1 MRHAI
6 SNRVSYLAVAGV
18 LVAVLSVGLGD
29 RLLTRWAYALEQGR
43 IQANSDEL
51 AGVQEVSRA
60 FRMVAK
66 IVRPGVVHIR
76 VSGLGDP
83 QARKDI
89 EQRLRAYFGDRLS
102 DGEIEELLRRY
113 FEAPASS
120 GSGIILDREGHI
132 LTNNHVVGGRAEI
145 FVRLHDEREYLATLV
160 GADRKTDLAVVKINA
175 PDLHPLE
182 FGDSDKMEVGDWV
195 LAVGAPF
202 GLTQSVTHG
211 IVSAKGRGD
220 MLNIPIL
227 YQDFLQTDAA
237 INPGNSGGPLVNLRG
252 EVIGVNTAISTNGE
266 GFNLG
271 VAFTIPSNMA
281 RSIARQLITRGEVA
295 RGWLGIS
302 MAELTNKDVGLFSL
316 QGKRGVMVN
325 VVYQES
331 PARQAGLQCED
342 IIVTVNGKPVNS
354 MRELRVEVAGL
365 LPGER
370 AALKLIRDR
379 QELAIDVPL
388 GKQPENID
396 VFVSRAKAVVA
407 RDVSPLALQVRT
419 MRDGLA
425 RTLEDYLGSSAQ
437 DLPAWVGQHTDKRGV
452 LVLNGARPGEAEK
465 PTGESPVGLAPGELI
480 VSCNDRPVVSVTEL
494 TQAIEAAGDSRHVEL
509 VVLKPDGERRTVRVK
524 RR

>member
-1 MRHAI
+1 MSSRGG
-6 SNRVSYLAVAGV
+6 RLLVAGV

-51 AGVQEVSRA
+51 AGVQQVSRA

-76 VSGLGDP
+76 VSGLADP
-83 QARKDI
+83 QARIDI

-102 DGEIEELLRRY
+102 DEEIEELLRRH

-120 GSGIILDREGHI
+120 GSGIVLDREGHI
-132 LTNNHVVGGRAEI
+132 LTNNHVVGGRAKI
-145 FVRLHDEREYLATLV
+145 LVRLHDEREYVATLV
-160 GADRKTDLAVVKINA
+160 GADRKSDLAVIKINA

-266 GFNLG
+266 SYNLG

-281 RSIARQLITRGEVA
+281 ARIARQLVARGEVA

-302 MAELTNKDVGLFSL
+302 MAELTDKDVGLFSL

-342 IIVTVNGKPVNS
+342 IIVTVTGKPVNS
-354 MRELRVEVAGL
+354 MRELRAEVADL

-370 AALKLIRDR
+370 AALKVIRDKR
-379 QELAIDVPL
+379 ELAIDVRL
-388 GKQPENID
+388 GKQPED
-396 VFVSRAKAVVA
+396 VSVFVSRAQPVVG
-407 RDVSPLALQVRT
+407 RKVGPLGLQVRT
-419 MRDGLA
+419 MRDGLPE
-425 RTLEDYLGSSAQ
+425 TLEDHLGSEQ
-437 DLPAWVGQHTDKRGV
+437 DLPVWAKQHADKRGV
-452 LVLNGARPGEAEK
+452 LVLDRARSGKVAK
-465 PTGESPVGLAPGELI
+465 PTSESPKGLAPGELI
-480 VSCNDRPVVSVTEL
+480 VSCNDRPVVCVTEL
-494 TQAIEAAGDSRHVEL
+494 TQAIEAGGDSHHVEL
-509 VVLKPDGERRTVRVK
+509 VVLKPDGERRTVRIK